1 MKKICAILLSLV
13 LVFSLVACGSSTDSD
28 TADKE
33 QSQGASDEDGSTSEG
48 TTGTGTGASDDEQ
61 SSDAS
66 DEDGS
71 ESEETTG
78 EAVTLRVGA
87 SPTPHAEILTFAKDI
102 LASEYNVNLEIIEY
116 SDYVVPNTAVEEGED
131 DANYFQ
137 HTPYLETFNED
148 NGTHLVSVAK
158 IHYEPFG
165 LYSETVTDV
174 ADLPD
179 GAVIAI
185 PNDGSNEARAL
196 YLLEAEGLITLD
208 HEAGFNATVLDIT
221 DNPKNITFQEVA
233 AEMVARTLDDVDG
246 AIVNGNYAL
255 EAGLDIADAIATEAA
270 DSDSAQTYAN
280 VIVVKEGN
288 EDNEAVKA
296 LVEVLT
302 SDAVRDYI
310 NDTYDGAVVPVF

>member
-1 MKKICAILLSLV
+1 MKKLSAVLLSFIMML
-13 LVFSLVACGSSTDSD
+13 SLAACGSGAASD
-28 TADKE
+28 TSDT
-33 QSQGASDEDGSTSEG
+33 SSDEPSAEASAVNGSGSAETSG
-48 TTGTGTGASDDEQ
+48 
-61 SSDAS
+61 
-66 DEDGS
+66 
-71 ESEETTG
+71 ET
-78 EAVTLRVGA
+78 VTLRVGA
-87 SPTPHAEILTFAKDI
+87 SPTPHAEILNFAKDI
-102 LASEYNVNLEIIEY
+102 LSSEYNIDLEIVEY
-116 SDYVVPNTAVEEGED
+116 SDYVVPNTAVDEGED

-137 HTPYLETFNED
+137 HTPYLDTFNED
-148 NGTHLVSVAK
+148 NGTNLVSVAK

-165 LYSETVTDV
+165 LYSNTVTDV

-208 HEAGFNATVLDIT
+208 HDAGFNATVLDIT
-221 DNPKNITFQEVA
+221 DNPKNLTFQEVA

-255 EAGLDIADAIATEAA
+255 TAGLDIADAIATEAA
-270 DSDSAQTYAN
+270 DSESAQTYAN

-288 EDNEAVKA
+288 EDNEAIKA
-296 LVEVLT
+296 LVEVMT

-310 NDTYDGAVVPVF
+310 EDTYNGAVVPVF

>member
-1 MKKICAILLSLV
+1 MKKLFAVLLSCVLLV
-13 LVFSLVACGSSTDSD
+13 SLAACGSSDDSD
-28 TADKE
+28 TTAD
-33 QSQGASDEDGSTSEG
+33 QSSNSSTENNSDTATED
-48 TTGTGTGASDDEQ
+48 Q
-61 SSDAS
+61 SSDTTADDS
-66 DEDGS
+66 G
-71 ESEETTG
+71 SEETTA
-78 EAVTLRVGA
+78 ETVTLRVGA
-87 SPTPHAEILTFAKDI
+87 SPTPHAEILNFAKDI
-102 LASEYNVNLEIIEY
+102 LLSDYNINLEVVEY

-137 HTPYLETFNED
+137 HTPYLDTFNED

-165 LYSETVTDV
+165 LYSNTVTNVD
-174 ADLPD
+174 DLPD

-196 YLLEAEGLITLD
+196 YLLEAEGLITLNHD
-208 HEAGFNATVLDIT
+208 VGFNATVLDIT
-221 DNPKNITFQEVA
+221 DNPKNLEFQEVA

-255 EAGLDIADAIATEAA
+255 EAGLDIADAIATESA

-310 NDTYDGAVVPVF
+310 NDTYEGAVVPVF

>member
-1 MKKICAILLSLV
+1 MKKLLAL
-13 LVFSLVACGSSTDSD
+13 LLTATFTFSLAACGSDSASSD
-28 TADKE
+28 T
-33 QSQGASDEDGSTSEG
+33 
-48 TTGTGTGASDDEQ
+48 
-61 SSDAS
+61 DAS
-66 DEDGS
+66 AESSTEAAASS
-71 ESEETTG
+71 ESAEAG
-78 EAVTLRVGA
+78 EAVALRVGA
-87 SPTPHAEILTFAKDI
+87 SPTPHAEILNFAKDI
-102 LASEYNVNLEIIEY
+102 LLSDYNINLEVVEY

-137 HTPYLETFNED
+137 HTPYLDTFNED

-165 LYSETVTDV
+165 LYSNTVTDV

-179 GAVIAI
+179 GATIAI

-196 YLLEAEGLITLD
+196 YLLEAEGLITLN
-208 HEAGFNATVLDIT
+208 HEAGYNATVLDIT
-221 DNPKNITFQEVA
+221 ENPHNFEFEEVA
-233 AEMVARTLDDVDG
+233 AEMVARTIDDVDG

-255 EAGLDIADAIATEAA
+255 EAGLDIADAIATESA

-280 VIVVKEGN
+280 IIVVKEGN
-288 EDNEAVKA
+288 ENNEAVQA

-310 NDTYDGAVVPVF
+310 NDTYEGAVVPIF

>member
-1 MKKICAILLSLV
+1 MKKLLTLFLLLASV
-13 LVFSLVACGSSTDSD
+13 VSFTACGNSADSD
-28 TADKE
+28 T
-33 QSQGASDEDGSTSEG
+33 
-48 TTGTGTGASDDEQ
+48 
-61 SSDAS
+61 SSDSGS
-66 DEDGS
+66 DVNA
-71 ESEETTG
+71 
-78 EAVTLRVGA
+78 AVTLRVGA

-102 LASEYNVNLEIIEY
+102 LLSDYNINLEVVEY

-137 HTPYLETFNED
+137 HTPYLDTFNDD

-165 LYSETVTDV
+165 LYSNTVSDV

-196 YLLEAEGLITLD
+196 YLLEAEGLITLNHD
-208 HEAGFNATVLDIT
+208 AGYNATVLDIV
-221 DNPKNITFQEVA
+221 DNSKNLKFQEVA
-233 AEMVARTLDDVDG
+233 AEMVARTIDDVDG

-255 EAGLDIADAIATEAA
+255 EAGLNISDAIATEAA

-310 NDTYDGAVVPVF
+310 NETYKGAVVPIF